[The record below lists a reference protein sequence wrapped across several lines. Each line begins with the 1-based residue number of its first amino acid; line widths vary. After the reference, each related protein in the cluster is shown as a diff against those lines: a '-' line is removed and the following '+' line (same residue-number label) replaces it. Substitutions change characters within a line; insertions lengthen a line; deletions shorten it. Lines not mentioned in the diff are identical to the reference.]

1 MFQIGLSMNGGTSS
15 GGNTLLTNYNGSET
29 DVTES
34 SSVKKPG
41 EVKFL

>member
-1 MFQIGLSMNGGTSS
+1 MLQIGLSMNGRAAS
-15 GGNTLLTNYNGSET
+15 GGNTLLTNYSGSDA